1 MCKIIYH
8 PKYKLYDLG
17 KGHPFNPIR
26 AEMVLD
32 LLSELGYNVDC
43 IEPESVTPE
52 MLYSI
57 HNENYVNTI
66 EALSKGEKLESA
78 EMIGLSNID
87 NPVVKGMAEGA
98 RYQAG
103 GSLLAAKLLVE
114 EKAKR
119 VLQLGGGF
127 HHAHKSFASGFCIYN
142 DLALAIKE
150 MTNHGWHVAYI
161 DVDVHH
167 GDGVQEIFYSDDKV
181 MTISLHESGEYL
193 FPGTGFIHELG
204 QGMGRSLKLNVP
216 LDPFTEGE
224 SYIEV
229 MNGIIEP
236 ALKWFRP
243 DALVVMVGADAHFSD
258 PLADLMLTT
267 IDYENIFR
275 RILGFADNYSKG
287 KVMFT
292 LGGGYS
298 LTATPRIW
306 VILYLLL
313 LNLEIPEKIPLNW
326 IRKWE
331 KVTEQKLPELMHDK
345 IPAFDPIERK
355 TEIVKHNRDLI
366 IRVNDSVAQYWI

>member
-32 LLSELGYNVDC
+32 LLSELGYKADC

-57 HNENYVNTI
+57 HDENYVNAI
-66 EALSKGEKLESA
+66 EALSKGKKLKND
-78 EMIGLSNID
+78 EMFGLGTLD
-87 NPVVKGMAEGA
+87 NPVAKGMAEGA

-103 GSLLAAKLLVE
+103 GTLLAARLLIKGE
-114 EKAKR
+114 AKK

-127 HHAHKSFASGFCIYN
+127 HHAHKNLASGFCIYN

-150 MTNHGWHVAYI
+150 MTNYGWHVAYI

-229 MNGIIEP
+229 MNGIIDP

-275 RILGFADNYSKG
+275 RILGFADNYSNG

-313 LNLEIPEKIPLNW
+313 LGLEIPEKIPLNW
-326 IRKWE
+326 IKKWE

-355 TEIVKHNRDLI
+355 TEIVRHNRDLI
-366 IRVNDSVAQYWI
+366 IRVKDSVAQYWI

>member
-32 LLSELGYNVDC
+32 LLSELGYKADC

-57 HNENYVNTI
+57 HDENYVNAI
-66 EALSKGEKLESA
+66 EALSKGKKLKND
-78 EMIGLSNID
+78 EMFGLGTLD
-87 NPVVKGMAEGA
+87 NPVAKGMAEGA

-103 GSLLAAKLLVE
+103 GTLLAARLLIKGE
-114 EKAKR
+114 AKK

-127 HHAHKSFASGFCIYN
+127 HHAHKNLASGFCIYN

-150 MTNHGWHVAYI
+150 MTNYGWHVAYI

-229 MNGIIEP
+229 MNGIIDP

-275 RILGFADNYSKG
+275 RILGFADNYSNG

-313 LNLEIPEKIPLNW
+313 LGLEIPEKIPLNW
-326 IRKWE
+326 IKKWE

>member
-17 KGHPFNPIR
+17 QGHPFNPIR

-32 LLSELGYNVDC
+32 LLRELGFNVDC
-43 IEPESVTPE
+43 IEPEVITPE
-52 MLYSI
+52 TLYSV
-57 HNENYVNTI
+57 HDENYVNTI
-66 EALSKGEKLESA
+66 EALSKGKKLENA
-78 EMIGLSNID
+78 ELFGLGTVD
-87 NPVVKGMAEGA
+87 NPIAKGMAEGA
-98 RYQAG
+98 RYQTG
-103 GSLLAAKLLVE
+103 GTLLGARFLME
-114 EKAKR
+114 EKVKR

-127 HHAHKSFASGFCIYN
+127 HHAHKAFAAGFCIYN
-142 DLALAIKE
+142 DLALAIKV
-150 MTNHGWHVAYI
+150 MINHGWHVAYI

-167 GDGVQEIFYSDDKV
+167 GDGVQEIFYSDGQV

-204 QGMGRSLKLNVP
+204 QGMGRSLKLNIP

-229 MNGIIEP
+229 MSGIIEP

-267 IDYENIFR
+267 LDYENIFKK
-275 RILGFADNYSKG
+275 ILRYADNYSKG
-287 KVMFT
+287 RVMFT

-298 LTATPRIW
+298 LSATPRIW

-313 LNLEIPEKIPLNW
+313 LNLEIPKKIPMNW
-326 IRKWE
+326 IKKWE
-331 KVTEQKLPELMHDK
+331 KAAGQRLPEFMHDT

-355 TEIVKHNRDLI
+355 SEIVKHNRDLI
-366 IRVNDSVAQYWI
+366 IRINDSVAQYWI

>member
-32 LLSELGYNVDC
+32 LLSELGYKADC

-57 HNENYVNTI
+57 HDENYVNAI
-66 EALSKGEKLESA
+66 EALSKGKKLKND
-78 EMIGLSNID
+78 EMFGLGTLD
-87 NPVVKGMAEGA
+87 NPVAKGMAEGA

-103 GSLLAAKLLVE
+103 GTLLAARLLIKGE
-114 EKAKR
+114 AKK

-127 HHAHKSFASGFCIYN
+127 HHAHKNLASGFCIYN

-150 MTNHGWHVAYI
+150 MTNYGWHVAYI

-229 MNGIIEP
+229 MNGIIDP

-275 RILGFADNYSKG
+275 RILGFADNYSNG

-313 LNLEIPEKIPLNW
+313 LGLEIPEKIPLNW
-326 IRKWE
+326 IKKWE

-355 TEIVKHNRDLI
+355 TEIVRHNRDLI

>member
-17 KGHPFNPIR
+17 DGHPFNPIR

-32 LLSELGYNVDC
+32 LLKELGCPVNC
-43 IEPESVTPE
+43 LEPQPVTPE
-52 MLYSI
+52 VFYSI
-57 HNENYVNTI
+57 HDETYVNAI
-66 EALSKGEKLESA
+66 EALSRGQELQNA
-78 EMIGLSNID
+78 EMYGLGTVD
-87 NPVVKGMAEGA
+87 NPIAKGMAEGA

-103 GSLLAAKLLVE
+103 GTLLAARLLIE

-127 HHAHKSFASGFCIYN
+127 HHAHKSMAAGFCIYN

-150 MTNHGWHVAYI
+150 MTNHGWHIAYI

-167 GDGVQEIFYSDDKV
+167 GDGVQEIFYSDGKV

-224 SYIEV
+224 SYLEV
-229 MNGIIEP
+229 MDGVIKP

-275 RILGFADNYSKG
+275 KVLSFADHYSKG
-287 KVMFT
+287 RIMFT

-298 LTATPRIW
+298 LSATPRIW
-306 VILYLLL
+306 SILYLML
-313 LNLEIPEKIPLNW
+313 LNLEIPPKISRSW
-326 IRKWE
+326 IQKWE
-331 KVTEQKLPELMHDK
+331 KLTGQKLPELLHDE
-345 IPAFDPIERK
+345 IPAFDPIQRK
-355 TEIVKHNRDLI
+355 PEIVKHNRDLI
-366 IRVNDSVAQYWI
+366 IRINDSVAQYWI

>member
-32 LLSELGYNVDC
+32 LLSELGYKVDC
-43 IEPESVTPE
+43 IKPESVTPE

-57 HNENYVNTI
+57 HDENYVNAI
-66 EALSKGEKLESA
+66 EALSKGKKLKND
-78 EMIGLSNID
+78 EMFGLGTLD
-87 NPVVKGMAEGA
+87 NPVAKGMAEGA

-103 GSLLAAKLLVE
+103 GTLLAARLLIKGE
-114 EKAKR
+114 AKK

-127 HHAHKSFASGFCIYN
+127 HHAHKNLASGFCIYN

-150 MTNHGWHVAYI
+150 MTNYGWHVAYI

-229 MNGIIEP
+229 MNGIIDP

-275 RILGFADNYSKG
+275 RILGFADNYSNG

-313 LNLEIPEKIPLNW
+313 LNLEIPKKIPLNW
-326 IRKWE
+326 IKNWE
-331 KVTEQKLPELMHDK
+331 KVTEQKLPELMHDI

-366 IRVNDSVAQYWI
+366 IRVKDSVAQYWI

>member
-32 LLSELGYNVDC
+32 LLCELGYNADC

-57 HNENYVNTI
+57 HDENYVNAI
-66 EALSKGEKLESA
+66 EALSKGKKLKND
-78 EMIGLSNID
+78 EMFGLGTLD
-87 NPVVKGMAEGA
+87 NPVAKGMAEGA

-103 GSLLAAKLLVE
+103 GTLLAARLLIKGE
-114 EKAKR
+114 AKK

-127 HHAHKSFASGFCIYN
+127 HHAHKNLASGFCIYN

-150 MTNHGWHVAYI
+150 MTNYGWHVAYI

-229 MNGIIEP
+229 MNGIIDP

-275 RILGFADNYSKG
+275 RILGFADNYSNG

-313 LNLEIPEKIPLNW
+313 LNLEIPKKIPLNW
-326 IRKWE
+326 IKKWE
-331 KVTEQKLPELMHDK
+331 KVTEQKLPELMHDT

-355 TEIVKHNRDLI
+355 TEIVRHNRDLI

>member
-8 PKYKLYDLG
+8 SKYKLYDLG
-17 KGHPFNPIR
+17 EGHPFNPIR

-32 LLSELGYNVDC
+32 LLNELGHKVDC
-43 IEPESVTPE
+43 LEPELITPDIF
-52 MLYSI
+52 YSI
-57 HNENYVNTI
+57 HNEEYVNTI
-66 EALSKGEKLESA
+66 ESLSKGNELEKA
-78 EMIGLSNID
+78 EMFGLGTVD
-87 NPVVKGMAEGA
+87 NPIAKGMAEGA

-103 GSLLAAKLLVE
+103 GTLLAAKLLIE

-127 HHAHKSFASGFCIYN
+127 HHAHKNLASGFCLYN

-150 MTNHGWHVAYI
+150 MTDHGWHVAYI
-161 DVDVHH
+161 DIDVHH
-167 GDGVQEIFYSDDKV
+167 GDGVQEIFYSDGQV

-216 LDPFTEGE
+216 LDPFTEGD

-236 ALKWFRP
+236 ALRWFRP
-243 DALVVMVGADAHFSD
+243 DALVVMAGADAHYSD

-275 RILGFADNYSKG
+275 KILGFADKYSKG
-287 KVMFT
+287 RVMFT

-306 VILYLLL
+306 AILFLVL
-313 LNLEIPEKIPLNW
+313 LNLEIAKKIPQNW
-326 IRKWE
+326 IKKWE
-331 KVTEQKLPELMHDK
+331 KVIGQKLPELMHDT

-355 TEIVKHNRDLI
+355 LEIVKHNRDLI
-366 IRVNDSVAQYWI
+366 IRINDSVAQYWI